1 MKIVCDASTLI
12 LLAKIELLRELT
24 DEFKLVIPERVKKE
38 CLAKEGTDAKLIE
51 TLIKEKKIEVR
62 VSGNQELVRKIQRD
76 FRIEAGEAEALCL
89 ARTLNCVIAVDDGP
103 TIKACRVLGQKF
115 ATAIHFLLNMASRN
129 KLDVHVAEVKLEQ
142 LARFGRYSKRI
153 LEDASERLKG
163 GKKWA

>member
-1 MKIVCDASTLI
+1 M
-12 LLAKIELLRELT
+12 
-24 DEFKLVIPERVKKE
+24 
-38 CLAKEGTDAKLIE
+38 IE

-163 GKKWA
+163 GKKMGVISLRLKDRDMERLEELSRLDIRINRMLRGSFLNMGGIF